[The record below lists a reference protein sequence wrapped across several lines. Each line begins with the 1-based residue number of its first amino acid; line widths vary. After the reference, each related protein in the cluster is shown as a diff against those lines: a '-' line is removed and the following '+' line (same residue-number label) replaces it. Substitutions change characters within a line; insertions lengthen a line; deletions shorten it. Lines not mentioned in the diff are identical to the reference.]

1 MKKILS
7 LVLAL
12 ALVLAA
18 SAAFA
23 DVPGNI
29 KDIEGLP
36 EMPEVPTMT
45 TSVSGTTETIVVSEK
60 LNWLN
65 WINNWNWNQIE
76 WSEDG
81 LTGTFSLAGL
91 KSQPGYGNW
100 LSWSEWGGPYWY
112 EDEDGEWHTIEAY
125 SDSVKLDLPSTV
137 CTRVP
142 HEHIVK
148 KYSQHTDPSG
158 YVVEVPYEVTGCYS
172 TFNDDGYKV
181 WHKYAYLDTKE
192 VRIPSDQTW
201 EEDGEAINLKLE
213 ELYISKIAAAR
224 EELREKYGDEVDDY
238 GWVWYDENGYSQVYE
253 HTDGYWFGTY
263 DLNGTVGW
271 APVYSGM
278 AFDGEAANGAHV
290 RYDRFGR
297 PISITATLTGVN
309 FLNMDTEPVKT
320 EVTWGVSVTEFGRK
334 WYIASIKAYIDD
346 ETAVEAGFAS
356 GGKLLKVK

>member
-1 MKKILS
+1 
-7 LVLAL
+7 LAL

-91 KSQPGYGNW
+91 KSQPGYGHW
-100 LSWSEWGGPYWY
+100 LWSSDEFVVDTNYWMY
-112 EDEDGEWHTIEAY
+112 DKGEK
-125 SDSVKLDLPSTV
+125 V
-137 CTRVP
+137 
-142 HEHIVK
+142 
-148 KYSQHTDPSG
+148 DPEILG
-158 YVVEVPYEVTGCYS
+158 
-172 TFNDDGYKV
+172 D
-181 WHKYAYLDTKE
+181 YLDK
-192 VRIPSDQTW
+192 W
-201 EEDGEAINLKLE
+201 A
-213 ELYISKIAAAR
+213 Y
-224 EELREKYGDEVDDY
+224 DY
-238 GWVWYDENGYSQVYE
+238 YDENGELKYNHGHYHEWDTVKSCNPGYVFSMPSVDWEDWDGDGEWNPYVHAEDVYVESPEDDEFASETLAAVTDALKEDYSWNQEIVDQIDEYA
-253 HTDGYWFGTY
+253 GYSYLYNGAEAIVTKGQNFSFGTY
-263 DLNGTVGW
+263 DLGGKVGW
-271 APVYSGM
+271 APIYNGM

-290 RYDRFGR
+290 RYDRFGNV
-297 PISITATLTGVN
+297 ISITSTLTGVN
-309 FLNMDTEPVKT
+309 FLNMENEPVKT
-320 EVTWGVSVTEFGRK
+320 EVTWGVSKTQFGRK
-334 WYIASIKAYIDD
+334 FYIASIKAYIDD

>member
-91 KSQPGYGNW
+91 HSQPGYGNW
-100 LSWSEWGGPYWY
+100 LSNSGEYVEWTDYWSYKKGEEVYLADYLNKWSNPWGGGGHYHHFDTVKSLNPGWIINYP
-112 EDEDGEWHTIEAY
+112 EVDEY
-125 SDSVKLDLPSTV
+125 SYIDDEGNEQT
-137 CTRVP
+137 
-142 HEHIVK
+142 
-148 KYSQHTDPSG
+148 G
-158 YVVEVPYEVTGCYS
+158 YDVYT
-172 TFNDDGYKV
+172 
-181 WHKYAYLDTKE
+181 
-192 VRIPSDQTW
+192 
-201 EEDGEAINLKLE
+201 GEANYIEDINEENANELLTVVRDLLK
-213 ELYISKIAAAR
+213 ELYPDVADEIEGAGFCYEMPDGSEAITHH
-224 EELREKYGDEVDDY
+224 GDDF
-238 GWVWYDENGYSQVYE
+238 S
-253 HTDGYWFGTY
+253 FGTY
-263 DLNGTVGW
+263 DLGAKVGW
-271 APVYSGM
+271 APVYNGM

-297 PISITATLTGVN
+297 VISITSTLTGVN
-309 FLNMDTEPVKT
+309 FLNMENEPVKT
-320 EVTWGVSVTEFGRK
+320 EVTWGVSKTNFGRK
-334 WYIASIKAYIDD
+334 FYIASIKAYIDD